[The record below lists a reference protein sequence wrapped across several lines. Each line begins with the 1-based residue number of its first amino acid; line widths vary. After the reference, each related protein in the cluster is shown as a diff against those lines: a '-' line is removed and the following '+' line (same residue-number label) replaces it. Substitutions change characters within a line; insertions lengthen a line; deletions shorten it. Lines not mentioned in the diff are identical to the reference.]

1 MFCSLIDLIKNHK
14 KFFLNHIT
22 TIRQDMHKEIR
33 QIIHESIIFTLRFN
47 NNTDLYVNWS
57 LKVILINQ
65 SRNREGNMWKA
76 CLLGL
81 SGN

>member
-1 MFCSLIDLIKNHK
+1 
-14 KFFLNHIT
+14 
-22 TIRQDMHKEIR
+22 MHKEIR

-65 SRNREGNMWKA
+65 SRNREGNM
-76 CLLGL
+76 
-81 SGN
+81 

>member
-1 MFCSLIDLIKNHK
+1 
-14 KFFLNHIT
+14 
-22 TIRQDMHKEIR
+22 MHKEIR

-65 SRNREGNMWKA
+65 RRRKYVKGMSIGSVR
-76 CLLGL
+76 
-81 SGN
+81 